1 MGWSPPCTECKIG
14 EEMEQTQVQAV
25 PVRNK
30 ERDEQ
35 LRRDINEMLLKH
47 LQGGTTIAE
56 MEMIGDNVFALVDR
70 WNRDGRI
77 HDR

>member
-1 MGWSPPCTECKIG
+1 
-14 EEMEQTQVQAV
+14 MEQTQVQAV

>member
-1 MGWSPPCTECKIG
+1 
-14 EEMEQTQVQAV
+14 MEQTHVQAV
-25 PVRNK
+25 PVRDK

-56 MEMIGDNVFALVDR
+56 MEMIGDNMFALVDR
-70 WNRDGRI
+70 WNQKGRI
-77 HDR
+77 HDPSER

>member
-1 MGWSPPCTECKIG
+1 
-14 EEMEQTQVQAV
+14 MEQTQVQAA
-25 PVRNK
+25 PLRNK

-56 MEMIGDNVFALVDR
+56 MEMIGDNMFALVDR
-70 WNRDGRI
+70 WNQKGRI
-77 HDR
+77 HDPSER